1 MEISNQIQFL
11 FYTIPAIV
19 VLAGCYFLIKKFLD
33 NEQKIRLLEMKKEWQ
48 KDLLPLRM
56 QAYERMVL
64 FLERISPNNL
74 LMRVHKPGFTA
85 KEFQVELHSTI
96 RHEFE
101 HNITQQIYISSQAW
115 IVAKGSKEEIIKLI
129 NTAASRVEPNSSAMD
144 LSAAIFE
151 IIIKNELKPAQNAIE
166 FIKKEARTIFI

>member
-1 MEISNQIQFL
+1 MWTQLQFL
-11 FYTIPAIV
+11 FYTIPAVI
-19 VLAGCYFLIKKFLD
+19 VLAGCYFLVKKFLD

-48 KDLLPLRM
+48 KDILPLRL
-56 QAYERMVL
+56 QAFERMVL

-85 KEFQVELHSTI
+85 KEFQIELHATI
-96 RHEFE
+96 RSEFE
-101 HNITQQIYISSQAW
+101 HNITQQIYLSSQSWA
-115 IVAKGSKEEIIKLI
+115 VAKSAKEEIIKLI
-129 NTAASRVEPNSSAMD
+129 NTAAAKLDSNATAMD
-144 LSAAIFE
+144 LSAGIFE